1 MSRQPATA
9 ALVITGDELLRGFIQ
24 DAHSGYLAA
33 QLRDQHIELVDV
45 HIVGDDFAKIEAAL
59 RRDAGQEPVDLVIVS
74 GGLGPTH
81 DDRTSEAVGRAT
93 GRELVVDDAALATVE
108 ARVRAYGRMKTP
120 EEAAVFAPGNRKQAT
135 VPEGALLLDP
145 LGTAPG
151 YVLDGGA
158 DGVTYVV
165 LPGPPSELRHAWSEA
180 RRTAPIVALGR
191 RGGDQHERL
200 LRIWGVPE
208 SAASRLLDGTGH
220 VDDPTSRVTICARD
234 GELELS
240 VRGTDGDAVDQL
252 VDQLDDG
259 LGASVF
265 ARDDEAPIAALV
277 GSMLAARGWTLATAE
292 SCTGG
297 LLGGELTAVAGS
309 SSWYHGGFVTYS
321 YAAKVELLG
330 VDFELLE
337 AVGAVSEPVARAM
350 ARGARARL
358 GSDVAVAITGVAGPG
373 GGTPEKPVGTV
384 HFAVTCGDAELHR
397 LVRLPGDRATVRR
410 RSVMVA
416 LHLVREL
423 LGGDV
428 VPPVVD
434 GPEG

>member
-1 MSRQPATA
+1 MTPSPARA
-9 ALVITGDELLRGFIQ
+9 ALLITGDELLRGFVQ
-24 DAHSGYLAA
+24 DAHSGFLAG
-33 QLRDQHIELVDV
+33 QLRDQHIDLVDV
-45 HIVGDDFAKIEAAL
+45 HIVGDDFVKIEAAL
-59 RRDAGQEPVDLVIVS
+59 RRDQGQDPVDLVIIS

-81 DDRTSEAVGRAT
+81 DDRTTEAVARAT
-93 GRELVVDDAALATVE
+93 GRSLVVDAGALATVE

-120 EEAAVFAPGNRKQAT
+120 EEAAIFAPGNRKQAT
-135 VPEGALLLDP
+135 VPEGAILLDP

-158 DGVTYVV
+158 DGITYVV

-180 RRTAPIVALGR
+180 RRTAPIVALGA
-191 RGGDQHERL
+191 RGGAQHERL
-200 LRIWGVPE
+200 LRTWGVPE
-208 SAASRLLDGTGH
+208 STASHLLDGLDH
-220 VDDPTSRVTICARD
+220 ADDTRSRVTICARD

-240 VRGTDGDAVDQL
+240 VRGTDAAAVDDL
-252 VDQLDDG
+252 VGRLDDG
-259 LGASVF
+259 LGAAVF
-265 ARDDEAPIAALV
+265 ARDEEAPVAALV
-277 GSMLAARGWTLATAE
+277 GTLLAARGWTLATAE

-297 LLGGELTAVAGS
+297 LLGGELTAIGGS

-330 VDFELLE
+330 VDLGLLE
-337 AVGAVSEPVARAM
+337 QVGAVSEPVARAM
-350 ARGARARL
+350 ARGARERL

-384 HFAVTCGDAELHR
+384 HFAVAAGGEERHR
-397 LVRLPGDRATVRR
+397 LVHLPGDRATVRR
-410 RSVMVA
+410 RSVIIA

-423 LGGDV
+423 LEGAAAT
-428 VPPVVD
+428 PPVE